1 MNRELEQY
9 RFARIEG
16 YRLTQ
21 SRLQEQFMEK
31 AVDLDGLERTVR
43 LELSTT
49 APLAPWRKSEMEQV
63 GCREGRRLAALE
75 FFWENHQAIRL
86 ALKSIRGIGGAQP
99 D

>member
-16 YRLTQ
+16 YRISQ
-21 SRLQEQFMEK
+21 SRLHEQFMER
-31 AVDLDGLERTVR
+31 AVNLDELERAVR

-49 APLAPWRKSEMEQV
+49 APLAPWRKSEMEQA
-63 GCREGRRLAALE
+63 GCREGMRLAALE
-75 FFWENHQAIRL
+75 FFWEIYQAIRH
-86 ALKSIRGIGGAQP
+86 ALNGLQTKGVDQP